1 MTTTMISLL
10 LVVATTSL
18 LVLTQYGC
26 DGFSSSASS
35 TSLQFLYPH
44 HLSTATSTATAVLL
58 PLVGRTHPP
67 SPRQSP
73 VSSELPMIFG
83 RGKPKNDDDATAVEK
98 GKTKQD
104 TYLPGKKISVNTR
117 SKWGMN
123 DEDEE
128 YDLEMALD
136 NSTDP
141 FITKVVAGSLIVS
154 IFTLLIVAIIIPATT
169 DYGEGVC
176 QPLLNGGRC

>member
-1 MTTTMISLL
+1 
-10 LVVATTSL
+10 
-18 LVLTQYGC
+18 
-26 DGFSSSASS
+26 
-35 TSLQFLYPH
+35 
-44 HLSTATSTATAVLL
+44 
-58 PLVGRTHPP
+58 
-67 SPRQSP
+67 
-73 VSSELPMIFG
+73 MIFG
-83 RGKPKNDDDATAVEK
+83 RGKPKNDDDDATAVEK
-98 GKTKQD
+98 KKKKQD

>member
-1 MTTTMISLL
+1 
-10 LVVATTSL
+10 
-18 LVLTQYGC
+18 
-26 DGFSSSASS
+26 
-35 TSLQFLYPH
+35 
-44 HLSTATSTATAVLL
+44 
-58 PLVGRTHPP
+58 
-67 SPRQSP
+67 
-73 VSSELPMIFG
+73 MIFG
-83 RGKPKNDDDATAVEK
+83 RGKPKNDDDDATAVEK
-98 GKTKQD
+98 KKKKQD

-176 QPLLNGGRC
+176 QPLLNGGRCWRNERTTGKQYTCCKALQWNVHTTITTRPQQPQRKEKKWFVLLQFNFI